1 MRESYWKLRERM
13 LAAGVWPQG
22 WIARGA
28 CYSLGLAIV
37 LFALEALLQL
47 FSPAWGASLGGWVKF
62 LLFDAALLFTIV
74 AFRGLKRKVLWRLRN
89 RLIVTYV
96 FIGVI
101 PVVLLVLMA
110 FITIYL
116 FAGQFASFVVTSEI
130 NSQLRSMQAVNAAV
144 SNELAARIEKGESA
158 TAESLTGL
166 RKRDRAWR
174 RRQVYAWHGSTVVP
188 LSAVDAAPVAFP
200 DFFNKED
207 YAKAISEGQPFK
219 EIVRDQDELYLR
231 VASMFDVG
239 KEKLTVVTS
248 EPLDKDLVARI
259 ADNLGEITLY
269 SAGIPLTDSQKN
281 DSQKNDLQ
289 KSDLQ
294 KSDSQKNGQT
304 PGAAEAGPTKE
315 HSFETRLFD
324 EPAKDRNG
332 DKDRDK
338 DGSSAGKGKTGP
350 TPDGQQVFRPT
361 FSVGSLAAP
370 AGTMDREIT
379 FGTPLPVVNWK
390 TGELARAGALVKVR
404 TRPSVLYGHLFA
416 ALGDIARGVEY
427 ILLAVLI
434 FFAVIELI
442 ALIIGTRMTRT
453 VTGAVAHLYD
463 ATKNVDRGD
472 FSHRIPVK
480 SADQL
485 AQLSL
490 SFNSMTESIE
500 KLILE
505 QKEKQR
511 LEGELAIAQEVQA
524 QLFPRQVSEL
534 ESLEVHGFCRPARTV
549 SGDYYDFLTASSH
562 KLILAVGDI
571 SGKGISAALLMA
583 TIHSAVRAY
592 SVESLPQMRET
603 VARGSVAREPVA
615 VGAVAGS
622 GRMMAAWPEGIEVSP
637 GALLGLLNHQLYEST
652 PPEKY
657 ATLFLAIYDG
667 RSRQLTYS
675 NGGHLPP
682 ILIGRDGAVRRLE
695 AGGTVVGLFENVT
708 YDEASVEM
716 HPGEIFLAYSDG
728 VTEPENE
735 FGEFGEER
743 LIDLVS
749 TNRRLPLVQIS
760 QTVTA
765 AVDDWIG
772 DNEQPDD
779 ITLVLARAR

>member
-1 MRESYWKLRERM
+1 MKKFYWELRAR
-13 LAAGVWPQG
+13 LQTAGLWPRG
-22 WIARGA
+22 WVARGA
-28 CYSLGLAIV
+28 CYALGLAVV
-37 LFALEALLQL
+37 LFILEMSLKLLAPKW
-47 FSPAWGASLGGWVKF
+47 SDSLSGWVKF
-62 LLFDAALLFTIV
+62 LLFDAALLFAIV
-74 AFRGLKRKVLWRLRN
+74 AFRTLRRKLLWRLRN

-101 PVVLLVLMA
+101 PAVLLVAMG

-130 NSQLRSMQAVNAAV
+130 NAQLRSMQAVNAAV
-144 SNELAARIEKGESA
+144 SNELAARIEKGQA
-158 TAESLTGL
+158 PTAESLAGL
-166 RKRDRAWR
+166 RKRDRAWGR
-174 RRQVYAWHGSTVVP
+174 REVCAWYGTKALV
-188 LSAVDAAPVAFP
+188 LNNREQNALLNYP
-200 DFFNKED
+200 DFLDKDGNP
-207 YAKAISEGQPFK
+207 YTKAIREGQPFK
-219 EIVRDQDELYLR
+219 EIVRAKGELYLR
-231 VASMFDVG
+231 VVSAFAVG
-239 KEKLTVVTS
+239 PERLTVVTS
-248 EPLDKDLVARI
+248 EPLDRNLLADI
-259 ADNLGEITLY
+259 AANLGEITLY
-269 SAGIPLTDSQKN
+269 AAGINFEDSKRNAQN
-281 DSQKNDLQ
+281 DAAAAGLKT
-289 KSDLQ
+289 SD
-294 KSDSQKNGQT
+294 
-304 PGAAEAGPTKE
+304 PTK
-315 HSFETRLFD
+315 
-324 EPAKDRNG
+324 P
-332 DKDRDK
+332 DKD
-338 DGSSAGKGKTGP
+338 KGIVIRESKSGTSVE
-350 TPDGQQVFRPT
+350 TEEQVLRPT
-361 FSVGSLAAP
+361 FSVGTLGEP
-370 AGTMDREIT
+370 ANFSDREIT
-379 FGTPLPVVNWK
+379 FGTPLQVVDWK
-390 TGELARAGALVKVR
+390 TGEMARAGALVKVR
-404 TRPSVLYGHLFA
+404 TRPSVLYAHLFA
-416 ALGDIARGVEY
+416 ALGDIARGIEY
-427 ILLAVLI
+427 ILLAILI
-434 FFAVIELI
+434 FFGVIELV
-442 ALIIGTRMTRT
+442 ALITGTRMTRT
-453 VTGAVAHLYD
+453 MTGAVAELYD
-463 ATKNVDRGD
+463 ATKHVDQGD

-500 KLILE
+500 KLIQE

-524 QLFPRQVSEL
+524 QLFPRQVTEL

-592 SVESLPQMRET
+592 SVESLPQMRE
-603 VARGSVAREPVA
+603 PVA
-615 VGAVAGS
+615 VGAVAGA

-657 ATLFLAIYDG
+657 ATLFLGIYDG
-667 RSRQLTYS
+667 RSHRLTYS

-695 AGGTVVGLFENVT
+695 AGGTVVGLFNEVI
-708 YDEASVEM
+708 YDEGLVEM

-749 TNRRLPLVQIS
+749 ENRNLPLVQIS
-760 QTVTA
+760 QAVTS

>member
-1 MRESYWKLRERM
+1 MREFYWTVRARIT
-13 LAAGVWPQG
+13 AAGLWPRG

-28 CYSLGLAIV
+28 CYSLGLAIF
-37 LFALEALLQL
+37 LFALEMLLKI
-47 FSPAWGASLGGWVKF
+47 FAPAAGDGLGGWVKF
-62 LLFDAALLFTIV
+62 LVFDSALLFSIL
-74 AFRGLKRKVLWRLRN
+74 AYRFLKQKALWRLRN

-101 PVVLLVLMA
+101 PAVLLIAMA
-110 FITIYL
+110 FITMYL

-130 NSQLRSMQAVNAAV
+130 NAQLRSLQAVNAAV
-144 SNELAARIEKGESA
+144 GNELAARIEKGEA
-158 TAESLTGL
+158 PTAESLAGL
-166 RKRDRAWR
+166 RKRDRRWAR
-174 RRQVYAWHGSTVVP
+174 RRVGAWHGKRLLL
-188 LSAVDAAPVAFP
+188 LSNGEQNPAPMSFP
-200 DFFNKED
+200 EFFNKNGNEF
-207 YAKAISEGQPFK
+207 AKQIYDGQPFK
-219 EIVRDQDELYLR
+219 EIVRDEGELYLR
-231 VASMFDVG
+231 VASVFQVSQDQ
-239 KEKLTVVTS
+239 LTIVTG
-248 EPLDKDLVARI
+248 EPLDKNLLAEI
-259 ADNLGEITLY
+259 ATNLGEITLY
-269 SAGIPLTDSQKN
+269 GAAGITLQNGRPPDQKKEQKTDPHEGSATNNATPAASLNPTPGKDAGKN
-281 DSQKNDLQ
+281 KNRIDLSEGGQ
-289 KSDLQ
+289 GINVK
-294 KSDSQKNGQT
+294 KNG
-304 PGAAEAGPTKE
+304 E
-315 HSFETRLFD
+315 LL
-324 EPAKDRNG
+324 
-332 DKDRDK
+332 
-338 DGSSAGKGKTGP
+338 
-350 TPDGQQVFRPT
+350 PT
-361 FSVGSLAAP
+361 FTVGALP
-370 AGTMDREIT
+370 ASTSMMDREIT
-379 FGTPLPVVNWK
+379 FGTPLAVVEWK
-390 TGELARAGALVKVR
+390 TGDTDRTGALVKVR
-404 TRPSVLYGHLFA
+404 TRPSVLYNHLFA
-416 ALGDIARGVEY
+416 ALGDIARGIEY

-434 FFAVIELI
+434 FFAIIELI

-453 VTGAVAHLYD
+453 VTGAVAQLYD

-480 SADQL
+480 SSDQL

-500 KLILE
+500 KLIQE

-524 QLFPRQVSEL
+524 QLFPRQVTEL

-592 SVESLPQMRET
+592 SVESLPQMRE
-603 VARGSVAREPVA
+603 PVA
-615 VGAVAGS
+615 VGAVAGA
-622 GRMMAAWPEGIEVSP
+622 GRVMAAWPEGIEVSP

-667 RSRQLTYS
+667 RSHQLTYS

-682 ILIGRDGAVRRLE
+682 ILIGEDGAVRRLE
-695 AGGTVVGLFENVT
+695 SGGTVVGLFDNMT
-708 YDEASVEM
+708 YDEGSVQM
-716 HPGEIFLAYSDG
+716 HPGEIFVAFSDG

-749 TNRRLPLVQIS
+749 ENRHLPLIQIN
-760 QTVTA
+760 QAVTS